1 MANPL
6 YNRYG
11 NGNVNNNIL
20 QQYQQVKNNPGMIL
34 DILLQNK
41 KINYQQYSEMQ
52 SFKDNPQQIVNYLIN
67 HSNM

>member
-11 NGNVNNNIL
+11 NGNNNNIL

-52 SFKDNPQQIVNYLIN
+52 SFKDNPQQIANYLIN
-67 HSNM
+67 HANM